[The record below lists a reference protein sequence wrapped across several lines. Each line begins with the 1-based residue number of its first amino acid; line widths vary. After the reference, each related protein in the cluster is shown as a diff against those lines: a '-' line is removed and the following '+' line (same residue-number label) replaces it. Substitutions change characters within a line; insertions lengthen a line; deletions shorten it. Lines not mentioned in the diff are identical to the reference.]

1 MSMIPINNPINHG
14 WKEEDG
20 KLLPIWTT
28 LSFAKDVFYL
38 NVKCTYPYC
47 LLAVQTREDKVEVYT
62 SGQVHMHMREVGGLE
77 QFPILT

>member
-1 MSMIPINNPINHG
+1 VEGRGRQASSNLDHAILRQGCVPPECEVH
-14 WKEEDG
+14 
-20 KLLPIWTT
+20 LP
-28 LSFAKDVFYL
+28 S
-38 NVKCTYPYC
+38 C